1 MSDRVQG
8 MIEKLKY
15 LNRKI
20 LEIDKKQSLLV
31 EKEELLE
38 KNLEQRVEKVIVSV
52 DQMKQ
57 FTEQCADRLFEQFSE
72 RAVLGKV
79 NDYVN
84 LEYFKVPSD
93 KSPKVLLVGF
103 YGAVNLG
110 DELMLQKLY
119 RDLNVIKNDIYVMM
133 CDNENLDAFRYPG
146 MNIIH
151 YPKTKFDFNHLADIF
166 DSVIFGGGAILD
178 DSGYLQE
185 ESFKYDLGKIFIELA
200 LSFIEKNK
208 EVHAI
213 GLSTNEKIVNEEYQ
227 EKLKRIID
235 GSVNF
240 SVRDK
245 YSKRLIESACG
256 HEITMINDIVLTNEY
271 PKVMKE
277 KGEKYKIGIIW
288 ICQADLLGS
297 LEKLVEHIQSTYD
310 IEKTEIH
317 FIPFYNYHDCDYK
330 FYNEFCEKK
339 SEFNFSIESMAYSFE
354 NICQKVRECD
364 VVISMRYHGA
374 LLGLMNGCRT
384 FSLLY
389 TQHPHYYNKMMD
401 LYEKFE
407 CVQDLF
413 FSVEE
418 LVEALPVK
426 NDVVINS
433 VDFDN
438 TSYTQIVQSIIKK
451 QKERKEKMDF

>member
-1 MSDRVQG
+1 M
-8 MIEKLKY
+8 
-15 LNRKI
+15 
-20 LEIDKKQSLLV
+20 
-31 EKEELLE
+31 
-38 KNLEQRVEKVIVSV
+38 
-52 DQMKQ
+52 
-57 FTEQCADRLFEQFSE
+57 
-72 RAVLGKV
+72 
-79 NDYVN
+79 
-84 LEYFKVPSD
+84 
-93 KSPKVLLVGF
+93 
-103 YGAVNLG
+103 
-110 DELMLQKLY
+110 
-119 RDLNVIKNDIYVMM
+119 
-133 CDNENLDAFRYPG
+133 
-146 MNIIH
+146 
-151 YPKTKFDFNHLADIF
+151 
-166 DSVIFGGGAILD
+166 
-178 DSGYLQE
+178 
-185 ESFKYDLGKIFIELA
+185 
-200 LSFIEKNK
+200 
-208 EVHAI
+208 
-213 GLSTNEKIVNEEYQ
+213 
-227 EKLKRIID
+227 
-235 GSVNF
+235 
-240 SVRDK
+240 RDK

-451 QKERKEKMDF
+451 QKERKETMDF

>member
-1 MSDRVQG
+1 MAWSG
-8 MIEKLKY
+8 
-15 LNRKI
+15 
-20 LEIDKKQSLLV
+20 
-31 EKEELLE
+31 
-38 KNLEQRVEKVIVSV
+38 
-52 DQMKQ
+52 
-57 FTEQCADRLFEQFSE
+57 
-72 RAVLGKV
+72 
-79 NDYVN
+79 
-84 LEYFKVPSD
+84 
-93 KSPKVLLVGF
+93 GF
-103 YGAVNLG
+103 
-110 DELMLQKLY
+110 DLY
-119 RDLNVIKNDIYVMM
+119 
-133 CDNENLDAFRYPG
+133 
-146 MNIIH
+146 
-151 YPKTKFDFNHLADIF
+151 
-166 DSVIFGGGAILD
+166 
-178 DSGYLQE
+178 
-185 ESFKYDLGKIFIELA
+185 
-200 LSFIEKNK
+200 
-208 EVHAI
+208 
-213 GLSTNEKIVNEEYQ
+213 
-227 EKLKRIID
+227 
-235 GSVNF
+235 
-240 SVRDK
+240 
-245 YSKRLIESACG
+245 
-256 HEITMINDIVLTNEY
+256 
-271 PKVMKE
+271 
-277 KGEKYKIGIIW
+277 
-288 ICQADLLGS
+288 
-297 LEKLVEHIQSTYD
+297 

-433 VDFDN
+433 IDFDN

>member
-1 MSDRVQG
+1 
-8 MIEKLKY
+8 
-15 LNRKI
+15 
-20 LEIDKKQSLLV
+20 
-31 EKEELLE
+31 
-38 KNLEQRVEKVIVSV
+38 
-52 DQMKQ
+52 
-57 FTEQCADRLFEQFSE
+57 
-72 RAVLGKV
+72 
-79 NDYVN
+79 
-84 LEYFKVPSD
+84 
-93 KSPKVLLVGF
+93 
-103 YGAVNLG
+103 
-110 DELMLQKLY
+110 
-119 RDLNVIKNDIYVMM
+119 MM

-288 ICQADLLGS
+288 I
-297 LEKLVEHIQSTYD
+297 
-310 IEKTEIH
+310 
-317 FIPFYNYHDCDYK
+317 FR
-330 FYNEFCEKK
+330 
-339 SEFNFSIESMAYSFE
+339 
-354 NICQKVRECD
+354 KV
-364 VVISMRYHGA
+364 S
-374 LLGLMNGCRT
+374 
-384 FSLLY
+384 
-389 TQHPHYYNKMMD
+389 
-401 LYEKFE
+401 
-407 CVQDLF
+407 
-413 FSVEE
+413 
-418 LVEALPVK
+418 
-426 NDVVINS
+426 
-433 VDFDN
+433 
-438 TSYTQIVQSIIKK
+438 
-451 QKERKEKMDF
+451 